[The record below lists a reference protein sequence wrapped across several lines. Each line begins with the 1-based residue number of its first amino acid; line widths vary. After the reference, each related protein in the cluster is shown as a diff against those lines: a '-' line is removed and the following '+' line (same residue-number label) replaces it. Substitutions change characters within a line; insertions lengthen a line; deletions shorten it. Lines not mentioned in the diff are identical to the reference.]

1 MIVILNKIER
11 GGKWNATF
19 ILGRSVEIPM
29 IVVCL
34 LVSYR
39 DCGGILIVMIS

>member
-1 MIVILNKIER
+1 
-11 GGKWNATF
+11 
-19 ILGRSVEIPM
+19 M

-39 DCGGILIVMIS
+39 DCGGILIVMISWLHPFLDCCDSYLNYRVLLP